1 MSDLFEQKSIAPML
15 IGASGEAFDSPDY
28 IYELKLDG
36 VRCVAYLDPK
46 TGTELRNKR
55 NLNVTAAYPE
65 LREIHTQVKK
75 RCILDGEVL
84 VIKDGK
90 PDFSEMQRRALMGDP
105 FKIRLAAD
113 ALPVCFTAF
122 DILYQDG
129 ESLTQKPLMER
140 KKLLSAMVK
149 KETDWMA
156 VSRVIEDQGI
166 AFYNLTV
173 EQKLE
178 GIVAKRKTS
187 KYYFGKR
194 TKDWI
199 KIKTFEDDDFVICGY
214 INKADG
220 LVSLILGQY
229 DGEQLIYKGHIT
241 MGVSKSDLKKIKA
254 LPPAPFAP
262 LPYPKGHG
270 NEQAVWIPPK
280 LVCRVEYMEKTKNG
294 SLRRAVYK
302 GLRDDK
308 PPEEC
313 IVR

>member
-1 MSDLFEQKSIAPML
+1 MSDLYEEKNIAPML

-149 KETDWMA
+149 KETDRMA

-187 KYYFGKR
+187 KHYFGKR